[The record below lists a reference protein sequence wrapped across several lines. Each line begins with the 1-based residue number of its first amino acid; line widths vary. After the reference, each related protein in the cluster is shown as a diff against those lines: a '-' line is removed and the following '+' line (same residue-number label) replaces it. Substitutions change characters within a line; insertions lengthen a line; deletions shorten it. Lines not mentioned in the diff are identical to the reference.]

1 MSQISIRFRQT
12 LNPLWVLSFPSVHLL
27 LTRSY
32 EKINGVA
39 TMRRCP
45 CGKHVFKTRYVYK
58 PPMPKPPLFLDS
70 KRKPLVVLILSNHS
84 STSNFKHQPGTK
96 KHKTQ
101 VNFNVG
107 RSGERRTLAAKRAS
121 KTLGVNESA
130 RVHRD
135 EKTLQH
141 VLANG
146 FWMLGGITTSQSEVL
161 MFQKVP
167 STNSWFAWKFWFKMS
182 SFWVVPLALKA
193 PIYWNSP
200 CFPLIFSCT
209 HLCKRS
215 RSTKAQWL
223 PCKESTDNKPSGKR
237 SD

>member
-27 LTRSY
+27 LTRSS

-45 CGKHVFKTRYVYK
+45 CSKHVFKTRYVYK

-70 KRKPLVVLILSNHS
+70 KRKPLMVLMLTRHKKNQ
-84 STSNFKHQPGTK
+84 TNFKHQPGTK

-130 RVHRD
+130 MWHRD

-141 VLANG
+141 VLTDG
-146 FWMLGGITTSQSEVL
+146 FWMLEVSQHPKSEV
-161 MFQKVP
+161 
-167 STNSWFAWKFWFKMS
+167 
-182 SFWVVPLALKA
+182 
-193 PIYWNSP
+193 
-200 CFPLIFSCT
+200 
-209 HLCKRS
+209 
-215 RSTKAQWL
+215 
-223 PCKESTDNKPSGKR
+223 
-237 SD
+237 

>member
-70 KRKPLVVLILSNHS
+70 KRKPLVVLILSNHY

-96 KHKTQ
+96 KHRNTSQLQCGPVWRKAHIGSQ
-101 VNFNVG
+101 ESIENL
-107 RSGERRTLAAKRAS
+107 RGEWIR
-121 KTLGVNESA
+121 
-130 RVHRD
+130 
-135 EKTLQH
+135 H
-141 VLANG
+141 VTPGWKNCPTCFDRWILNA
-146 FWMLGGITTSQSEVL
+146 WGITTSQIRGIDVSKG
-161 MFQKVP
+161 FFNHQ
-167 STNSWFAWKFWFKMS
+167 
-182 SFWVVPLALKA
+182 
-193 PIYWNSP
+193 
-200 CFPLIFSCT
+200 LIR
-209 HLCKRS
+209 LEI
-215 RSTKAQWL
+215 L
-223 PCKESTDNKPSGKR
+223 V
-237 SD
+237 